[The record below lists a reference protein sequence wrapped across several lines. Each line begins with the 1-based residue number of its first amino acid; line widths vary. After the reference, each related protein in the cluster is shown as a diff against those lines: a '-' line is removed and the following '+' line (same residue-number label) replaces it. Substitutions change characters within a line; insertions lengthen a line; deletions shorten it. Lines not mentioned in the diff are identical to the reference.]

1 MDLKT
6 DVVVTDGYRIL
17 ALRGEIDAATGPAL
31 RTLCLELVDDST
43 LPLLVDMTGVTF
55 CDSTGLN
62 IAAAVRRHAGAKDCV
77 VAFYGFNQRVRK
89 VFRVTG
95 MDLFVPTY
103 ATLADAADDL
113 DGDPGGD
120 RPAR

>member
-1 MDLKT
+1 MDLQT
-6 DVVVTDGYRIL
+6 DVVVGDDYRIL
-17 ALRGEIDAATGPAL
+17 VLNGEIDAATGPAL
-31 RTLCLELVDDST
+31 RTLTLDLVEQSS

-62 IAAAVRRHAGAKDCV
+62 VAAAVRRHARAKDCH
-77 VAFYGFNQRVRK
+77 VAFFGFNQRVKK

-95 MDLFVPTY
+95 MDQFVPTY

-113 DGDPGGD
+113 AGHS
-120 RPAR
+120 R